1 MSREPGF
8 LERMAERAY
17 QRGRRDETLAACEA
31 IIAAVKEE
39 REKTVAILEGLKR
52 GEIYGQGCWCEHAI
66 GNPMVQEHSRA
77 CIAARE
83 YVGRDR

>member
-1 MSREPGF
+1 MSGRSPGF
-8 LERMAERAY
+8 IERTRELAY
-17 QRGRRDETLAACEA
+17 QRGRRDGYHEGAAFEIDRA
-31 IIAAVKEE
+31 RV
-39 REKTVAILEGLKR
+39 VLEGLKR